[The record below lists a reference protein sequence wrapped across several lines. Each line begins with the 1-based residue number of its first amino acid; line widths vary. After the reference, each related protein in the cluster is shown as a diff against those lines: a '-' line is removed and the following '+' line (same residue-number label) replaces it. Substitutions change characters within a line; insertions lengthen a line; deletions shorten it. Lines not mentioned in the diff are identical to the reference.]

1 MIDSELI
8 EIRRFLHS
16 NPELSG
22 REFETQ
28 RFLQKELESIDCQ
41 EIKSVGGTGLA
52 VFFKS
57 DKPGKRILI
66 RADIDALPI
75 SEINTFDYKS
85 IKPGISHMCGHDGHA
100 TILLGLAR
108 KLSQNPISCGEV
120 CLLFQPA
127 EETGQG
133 ASQVLNDSNFDF
145 KPDFAFALHNLPGFP
160 LQHVICRPSSFTA
173 AVKSVIF
180 KFSGKTSHAAEP
192 ENGINPG
199 LAVAEVIQAV
209 EKISQKDISRKD
221 FALGTLIHVH
231 LGEKA
236 YGVSAGYAEVHFT
249 LRSWSNEVM
258 RNFSQKLLTEVQ
270 SIAINHKLGL
280 EHEYLEE
287 FHANTNDPKAFAL
300 VKEAA
305 TRQELNFK
313 EIENPFRFGEDFGLF
328 TEKFPGAMFGI
339 GAGENCPALHNPD
352 YDFPDELIETGIKM
366 FDQLVKLALDKSK

>member
-28 RFLQKELESIDCQ
+28 RFLKNELESIDCHD
-41 EIKSVGGTGLA
+41 IKSVGDTGLA

-57 DKPGKRILI
+57 KNPGKRILI

-75 SEINTFDYKS
+75 TEINTFDHKS
-85 IKPGISHMCGHDGHA
+85 NMPGISHKCGHDGHA

-108 KLSQNPISCGEV
+108 KLSQSPISSGEV

-133 ASQVLNDSNFDF
+133 ASQVLHDPNFDF

-160 LQHVICRPSSFTA
+160 LHQVICRPSSFTA

-221 FALGTLIHVH
+221 FALASLIHVH

-258 RNFSQKLLTEVQ
+258 ENFDQNLLTEVQ
-270 SIAINHKLGL
+270 SITKNHKLDL

-305 TRQELNFK
+305 AGQELDFK

-339 GAGENCPALHNPD
+339 GGGENCPALHNPD
-352 YDFPDELIETGIKM
+352 YDFPDELIETGIRM
-366 FDQLVKLALDKSK
+366 FDQLVKLVLDKSQ